1 MTGAAG
7 SSVRMQVMWD
17 RLQAVVDEQASTLMR
32 TAFCPIVRESGDLSA
47 GIFDLAG
54 RMLVQAVT
62 GTPGHVNTMAAAVAN
77 FFDYFRH
84 EDMRPGDVLMT
95 NDPWLGTG
103 HLNDLVPVKPCFL
116 DGRLVGF
123 VSCTSHLVDIGG
135 KCMGPDGEDVFDEG
149 LYVPPL
155 RLVDGGDL
163 NETFMA
169 ILKANS
175 RTPKQSEG
183 DVHALI
189 ACCEVAERRL
199 VGMMRDLSLTSLDA
213 ISEHILAVSE
223 RATRA
228 RIAALPDGTYDHE
241 MTADGYE
248 APVTLK
254 ARIEIEGDTLRL
266 DYAGSSGLSRHG
278 INVPLNYARA
288 YTVFGIKCAIAPDI
302 PNNAGSLA
310 PFEVTAPEGSI
321 LNAPKPSPVNA
332 RHIIGQLLPDVALGC
347 LDKVIPDHVP
357 AEGASTLWDLP
368 IRGGYDRGRGAN
380 VEPFSIEFVHN
391 GGTGARPDKD
401 GLSAT
406 AYPSGVMGSLVEI
419 MESVSPLII
428 RRRELRPDSGGPG
441 RYRGGLGQIIELECA
456 GGAPFKLFATVD
468 RIEHPARGRHGG
480 RAGANGQ
487 LRLGSGAMLAG
498 KGMQEIG
505 EGERLVVW
513 TPGGGGY
520 GDPLHRDPAAV
531 AADVAEG
538 LVSRA
543 AAEAVYGVVV
553 DVDGTFDRAAT
564 DRLRAGGG

>member
-1 MTGAAG
+1 MKGGGA
-7 SSVRMQVMWD
+7 SQVRMQVIWD
-17 RLQAVVDEQASTLMR
+17 RLQAVVDEQAGTLMR

-47 GIFDLAG
+47 GVFDLEG
-54 RMLVQAVT
+54 RMLTQAVT

-77 FFDYFRH
+77 FFGFFAH
-84 EDMRPGDVLMT
+84 EELRPGDVLMT

-103 HLNDLVPVKPCFL
+103 HLNDFVLSKPCFL

-123 VSCTSHLVDIGG
+123 VACTSHLIDIGG
-135 KCMGPDGEDVFDEG
+135 KCMGPDGVDVFDEG
-149 LYVPPL
+149 LYVPPI

-175 RTPKQSEG
+175 RIPDQSEG

-199 VGMMRDLSLTSLDA
+199 VGMMRDFSLSDLDTIA
-213 ISEHILAVSE
+213 EHILTTSE

-228 RIAALPDGTYDHE
+228 RIAALPDGAYDHE
-241 MTADGYE
+241 MITDGYE
-248 APVTLK
+248 APITLK
-254 ARIEIEGDTLRL
+254 ARIEIAGDTLRL
-266 DYAGSSGLSRHG
+266 DFAGSSGLSRHG

-302 PNNAGSLA
+302 PNNTGSLL

-321 LNAPKPSPVNA
+321 LNAPKPSPVTG

-347 LDKVIPDHVP
+347 LDKAIPAHVP

-368 IRGGYDRGRGAN
+368 IRGEHIRGPGAN
-380 VEPFSIEFVHN
+380 AETFALELVHN

-419 MESVSPLII
+419 TESVSPLII
-428 RRRELRPDSGGPG
+428 VKRELRPDSGGPG
-441 RYRGGLGQIIELECA
+441 RFRGGLGQIIELECA
-456 GGAPFKLFATVD
+456 DGAPFKLFATVD

-480 RAGANGQ
+480 LAGAKGA
-487 LRLGSGAMLAG
+487 LRLGSGAVLAG

-505 EGERLVVW
+505 EGERLVVR

-520 GDPLHRDPAAV
+520 GDPFDRAPAAV

-543 AAEAVYGVVV
+543 AAEAVYGVAV
-553 DVDGTFDRAAT
+553 DADGALDRTAT
-564 DRLRAGGG
+564 ERLRAGGG